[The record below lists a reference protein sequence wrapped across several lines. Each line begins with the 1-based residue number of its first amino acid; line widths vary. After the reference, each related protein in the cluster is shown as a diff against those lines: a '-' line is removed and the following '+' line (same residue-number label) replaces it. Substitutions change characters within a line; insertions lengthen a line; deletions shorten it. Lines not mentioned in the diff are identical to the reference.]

1 MEKHWGGKMKTFN
14 VTAQVYSKQDIYK
27 QTIFMNELVTALC
40 DTEAKETFEQIYGK
54 THSIIKIYSVEEI
67 SQVSS

>member
-1 MEKHWGGKMKTFN
+1 MKTFN

-27 QTIFMNELVTALC
+27 QTIFMNEVVAALC

-54 THSIIKIYSVEEI
+54 THNIVKVYSIEEI
-67 SQVSS
+67 STVSS

>member
-1 MEKHWGGKMKTFN
+1 MKTFN

-40 DTEAKETFEQIYGK
+40 DTEAKETFEQI
-54 THSIIKIYSVEEI
+54 